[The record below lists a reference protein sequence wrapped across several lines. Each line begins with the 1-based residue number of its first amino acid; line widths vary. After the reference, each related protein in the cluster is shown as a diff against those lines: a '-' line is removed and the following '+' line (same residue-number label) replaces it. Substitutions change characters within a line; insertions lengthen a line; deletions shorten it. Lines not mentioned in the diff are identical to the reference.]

1 MSVVATTRPYGGIAG
16 DERRAE
22 RRRRLLD
29 AGYTLLADGGP
40 AALTV
45 TGVCKAAG
53 LTTRYF
59 YEHFPNRDAL
69 MGAIVEA
76 EAHTVIALIVDA
88 AVETD
93 GTAQERG
100 EAAVA
105 ALLDAIEDDPR
116 RVQMTRE
123 QDEAVLRLRASV
135 AALMTAAL
143 VEHAGLVWPGAAR
156 HPERVPLAASL
167 TVGGVLQMVADW
179 VDGDAELSR
188 DELVRIAARFA
199 VATGEVVLS

>member
-1 MSVVATTRPYGGIAG
+1 MESTRPYGGIGG
-16 DERRAE
+16 DERRAD

-29 AGYTLLADGGP
+29 AGYTLLAGGGP

-59 YEHFPNRDAL
+59 YEHFTGRGAL
-69 MGAIVEA
+69 MAAIVDA
-76 EAHTVIALIVDA
+76 EARAVIALIVDA
-88 AVETD
+88 ALTTD
-93 GTAQERG
+93 GDAQQRG
-100 EAAVA
+100 EAAVR
-105 ALLDAIEDDPR
+105 ALLDALEADPR

-135 AALMTAAL
+135 ATLMTEAL
-143 VEHAGLVWPGAAR
+143 VANAEVVWAGAR
-156 HPERVPLAASL
+156 AHPERVPLASSL
-167 TVGGVLQMVADW
+167 TVGGVLQMIVDW
-179 VDGDAELSR
+179 VDGEAALSR
-188 DELVRIAARFA
+188 DELVRVAARFA